1 MKVLII
7 DDDPLSI
14 ESLSQKLKAYE
25 DITLG
30 GTARNGSSG
39 IRLVKQEQPDLLFL
53 DVELPD
59 MSGLEFLSQI
69 TSLTAKPCKVVI
81 YTAHNMYMLPAFR
94 GKAFDFLLKPIDDG
108 ELQKIIQRFYMEYDE
123 PHTTPATAPAEGD
136 KGNDKLLLYEN
147 ANDFRLVNIRDV
159 GVFQYNHELR
169 SWEVLVAGRKEPI
182 RLKRSVNNETLITM
196 DQRFIQVNQRYI
208 INIDYLMEVND
219 SVCRLYPPF
228 DKVDYVKVGRTYR
241 KQLTDRFSAL

>member
-1 MKVLII
+1 
-7 DDDPLSI
+7 
-14 ESLSQKLKAYE
+14 
-25 DITLG
+25 
-30 GTARNGSSG
+30 
-39 IRLVKQEQPDLLFL
+39 
-53 DVELPD
+53 
-59 MSGLEFLSQI
+59 
-69 TSLTAKPCKVVI
+69 
-81 YTAHNMYMLPAFR
+81 MYMLPAFR

-108 ELQKIIQRFYMEYDE
+108 ELQKIIQRFFMEYDE
-123 PHTTPATAPAEGD
+123 PHATPVTVPAEGD